1 MRKAKTI
8 KGVIGKVRQVAA
20 IDVEEIK
27 SFERMTQSQKEILI
41 FLVGEAY
48 NFISEIER
56 IKIPR
61 P

>member
-1 MRKAKTI
+1 MKKAKTI

-56 IKIPR
+56 IKIPN